1 MCTANFQSL
10 MAKAGKLDLGGR
22 LTSKVSKNDLLT
34 NSLGYAGVDDPLTG
48 FRAMASG
55 QKTEVSQ
62 KATAMGLAA
71 QTKRHQASSVTG
83 TPGHV
88 QSIAARKARAEF

>member
-1 MCTANFQSL
+1 MCTANFQEL

-22 LTSKVSKNDLLT
+22 LSSKISKNDPIT
-34 NSLGYAGVDDPLTG
+34 NSLGYAGVDDPVAGLT
-48 FRAMASG
+48 AAVSG

-71 QTKRHQASSVTG
+71 QTKRHQASRVTS

-88 QSIAARKARAEF
+88 SSIAARKARAGV